1 MKQKKH
7 KLFVNVISNFV
18 IMLILAIF
26 CGLTLNFNSQQVF
39 SFNKS
44 EAIYNGNRNSNF
56 VSLMINV
63 YWGSEFIPDIL
74 NVLKQ
79 YDVTT
84 TFFVGGQWVEKE
96 PELLKQIYDS
106 GHLVCS
112 WASL

>member
-79 YDVTT
+79 
-84 TFFVGGQWVEKE
+84 
-96 PELLKQIYDS
+96 
-106 GHLVCS
+106 
-112 WASL
+112 